1 MSTAQPH
8 GQSPLPVELAA
19 VWGAF
24 LLEGLLIQPP
34 VHQRIDQ
41 IVEASPQGFIE
52 LVRDVCQCLQDLWSE
67 VHDCWHHPELFGD
80 VFEYEV
86 VSPLG
91 RFIGDHLVQH
101 NCIPSPC
108 HIKGAIAELVENFFV
123 TPPVQGAGPLH

>member
-1 MSTAQPH
+1 MSTAQP
-8 GQSPLPVELAA
+8 GRPLSLPVELAA

-41 IVEASPQGFIE
+41 IVEACPQGFVE
-52 LVRDVCQCLQDLWSE
+52 LIRDACECLEDLWAEVRDSWRHS
-67 VHDCWHHPELFGD
+67 ELFDG

-91 RFIGDHLVQH
+91 RFIGNHLVL
-101 NCIPSPC
+101 NYSLPSDC
-108 HIKGAIAELVENFFV
+108 HLKEAIAELVENFFV
-123 TPPVQGAGPLH
+123 PLSTQPTGPQH